1 MSVRKSRYNHLFKKE
16 DKSFLYN
23 SLTNSFA
30 LIDDDLFEIL
40 SEKSK
45 NVISIDKLDTDTLA
59 LLRKMKAVD
68 VDDDTEIKKLRYYTL
83 SQRFNPYS
91 LSLTINPTLGCNFAC
106 PYCFEAS
113 HEAVFMDDR
122 TENGIIDYIKKTKA
136 RNLFVT
142 WFGGEPLLAFDR
154 IRSLSEKIFDLD
166 INYHSG
172 MITNGYLLSED
183 IINDLEKL
191 RIGSL

>member
-1 MSVRKSRYNHLFKKE
+1 
-16 DKSFLYN
+16 
-23 SLTNSFA
+23 
-30 LIDDDLFEIL
+30 
-40 SEKSK
+40 
-45 NVISIDKLDTDTLA
+45 
-59 LLRKMKAVD
+59 
-68 VDDDTEIKKLRYYTL
+68 
-83 SQRFNPYS
+83 
-91 LSLTINPTLGCNFAC
+91 
-106 PYCFEAS
+106 
-113 HEAVFMDDR
+113 MDDR